1 MEIQLARSRSEPAYF
16 HGYLMLPLLR
26 EGDEVE
32 VDPVAW
38 GDVRPGDVVTYRDR
52 DKFPTRRVVE
62 IRHGSRVFVIMG
74 DSIRPRRSWLVP
86 FEDVIGRVAR
96 RRRNGRWMTTRHWR
110 WRFQRAKVLVRHR
123 LPATPPA
130 SVVRWYRRK
139 RRAQGRRVA

>member
-1 MEIQLARSRSEPAYF
+1 
-16 HGYLMLPLLR
+16 MLPLLR

-38 GDVRPGDVVTYRDR
+38 EDVREGDVVTYRDR

-62 IRHGSRVFVIMG
+62 IRHEERVFVIMG

-86 FEDVIGRVAR
+86 FDDVIGRVAR
-96 RRRNGRWMTTRHWR
+96 RRRDGRWMTTRHWG
-110 WRFQRAKVLVRHR
+110 WRLQRAKVLARNRWPAKLPGSVR
-123 LPATPPA
+123 
-130 SVVRWYRRK
+130 RWY